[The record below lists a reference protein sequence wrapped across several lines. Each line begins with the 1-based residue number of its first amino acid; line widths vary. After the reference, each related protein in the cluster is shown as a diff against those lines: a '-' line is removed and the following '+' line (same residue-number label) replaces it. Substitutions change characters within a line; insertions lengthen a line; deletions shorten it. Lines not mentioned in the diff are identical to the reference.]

1 MYNSKKTANF
11 KEGGIMKAILI
22 IIPVLLLSIQAL
34 AGEINLESPSSP
46 FYDVI
51 LHESLGE
58 KMGFS
63 LEEIK
68 QHNEAVQARIEAER
82 QTQDEFQKE
91 REKERKEHQKEWIKP
106 LSEIG
111 RFQAASTGQGPG
123 VVILDTK
130 LGHVW
135 SFDWPNRAIG
145 YHGQIVPIQ

>member
-1 MYNSKKTANF
+1 MENPKKSNIKKGATM
-11 KEGGIMKAILI
+11 KTISIIMPILLFAL
-22 IIPVLLLSIQAL
+22 PAL

-51 LHESLGE
+51 LHESLGR
-58 KMGFS
+58 KLGFS

-82 QTQDEFQKE
+82 QSQDEFVKE
-91 REKERKEHQKEWIKP
+91 REKEKKEHQKEWIKP

-111 RFQAASTGQGPG
+111 RFQAVSTGQGFG
-123 VVILDTK
+123 VVIIDTK

-135 SFDWPNRAIG
+135 SFDWSDKAIG
-145 YHGQIVPIQ
+145 YHGQIVPIK